1 MSPPVVKTKSPD
13 TAKCPPWRTIALSF
27 EQLSFFLN
35 MVKSKKFNV
44 NPLVNLFIL
53 QPSGWG
59 EWRKQDRV
67 RWKSSVKKK
76 QPAAWALMNTEANLC

>member
-1 MSPPVVKTKSPD
+1 
-13 TAKCPPWRTIALSF
+13 
-27 EQLSFFLN
+27 